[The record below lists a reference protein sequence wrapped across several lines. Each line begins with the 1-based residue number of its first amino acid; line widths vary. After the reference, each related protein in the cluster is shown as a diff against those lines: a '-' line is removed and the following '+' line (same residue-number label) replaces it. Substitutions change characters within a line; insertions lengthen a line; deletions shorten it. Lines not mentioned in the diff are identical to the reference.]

1 MTLQDVQLNA
11 VRTELSDLLSKSSET
26 QQRLDE
32 SVQHIQLLK
41 DQNAL
46 LKAQKGT
53 SFQYLIFA
61 IGFLVF
67 TLCDGCFGWLVT
79 LCYKHKDCLW
89 NISICILMYWFVRW
103 WK

>member
-53 SFQYLIFA
+53 GFLYLIFA
-61 IGFLVF
+61 IGFLLVF
-67 TLCDGCFGWLVT
+67 TLCDGCFG
-79 LCYKHKDCLW
+79 
-89 NISICILMYWFVRW
+89 
-103 WK
+103 